1 MPEVDAA
8 DDGVERFVVQHY
20 RSGVDRKSRERVVV
34 VAFDNQREWELR
46 LRAERRQLE
55 RHLAEGVADRW
66 ERIEGTQM
74 EPGYVRRAA
83 EKRQYFKSLRHGVAR
98 HEVPPGVLH
107 LVVMPDAVDDKPRQS
122 AQD

>member
-8 DDGVERFVVQHY
+8 DDGIERFVVHHY

-34 VAFDNQREWELR
+34 VAFDNEREWELR

-55 RHLAEGVADRW
+55 RRLAEGVADRW
-66 ERIEGTQM
+66 ERIEGIQM

-83 EKRQYFKSLRHGVAR
+83 ETRQYFKSLRHGVAPP
-98 HEVPPGVLH
+98 EVPPGVLH
-107 LVVMPDAVDDKPRQS
+107 MVVMPDADEDEPRQPD
-122 AQD
+122 QD